1 MTDKRVSTFE
11 DLASELERDL
21 EFRKEFR
28 RQKPFYDLILEIIR
42 RRKELNLTQEEL
54 AARASMPQS
63 SISRIESGEHNV
75 RLGTL
80 IEVAEALEA
89 RVEIRLVPIYY
100 VEDEEYT
107 KLCDMSATNASV
119 HRHILSSTI
128 ISTEELAKV

>member
-119 HRHILSSTI
+119 HR
-128 ISTEELAKV
+128 

>member
-1 MTDKRVSTFE
+1 MANNRVSTFE
-11 DLASELERDL
+11 DLTSELERSP

-54 AARASMPQS
+54 ATRAGMPQS
-63 SISRIESGEHNV
+63 SISRMESGEHNV

-89 RVEIRLVPIYY
+89 RVEIRLVPIHY

-107 KLCDMSATNASV
+107 KLCDMSATNALV
-119 HRHILSSTI
+119 HRHILRPTI
-128 ISTEELAKV
+128 VSRGELAKV